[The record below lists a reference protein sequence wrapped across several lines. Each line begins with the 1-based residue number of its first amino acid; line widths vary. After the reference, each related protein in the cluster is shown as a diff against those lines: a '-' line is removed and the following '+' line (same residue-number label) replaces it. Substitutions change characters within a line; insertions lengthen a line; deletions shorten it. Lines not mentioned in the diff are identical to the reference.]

1 MGNRIDLTGQ
11 RFGRLVVQREAE
23 SKHNEATWLCRC
35 DCGNEVIVTGYKL
48 RHGHTQSCGC
58 LRAEN
63 GKTHAIDLTGQRF
76 GRLTVVERSGSIDSF
91 AAWKCRCDCGNEV
104 VVTSS
109 QLRQG
114 LVKSCGCLQRQKGHE
129 QIVKMRSIALRD
141 GTNVNIASEK
151 TKSPFG
157 VRGISRNKSGKK
169 PFEAKLSI
177 RGKVVLRKTF
187 ETLDEAIA
195 ARKEAEE
202 LYIKPLQEKWKIEDE
217 RRRKGSRHR
226 KKKRDDRELP

>member
-1 MGNRIDLTGQ
+1 MGNKIDLTGR

-91 AAWKCRCDCGNEV
+91 AAWKCRCDCGNERIV
-104 VVTSS
+104 DGGN
-109 QLRQG
+109 LKQG
-114 LVKSCGCLQRQKGHE
+114 HVKSCGCSRWKRPSMDLTGKMFGRLTVIKEGDRKIQPNGKKRRTWLCHCQCGKEAVVLQE
-129 QIVKMRSIALRD
+129 NL
-141 GTNVNIASEK
+141 T
-151 TKSPFG
+151 
-157 VRGISRNKSGKK
+157 RGITRSCGCLKSDMLR
-169 PFEAKLSI
+169 ER
-177 RGKVVLRKTF
+177 RG
-187 ETLDEAIA
+187 
-195 ARKEAEE
+195 
-202 LYIKPLQEKWKIEDE
+202 EKRVSAE
-217 RRRKGSRHR
+217 RRR
-226 KKKRDDRELP
+226 